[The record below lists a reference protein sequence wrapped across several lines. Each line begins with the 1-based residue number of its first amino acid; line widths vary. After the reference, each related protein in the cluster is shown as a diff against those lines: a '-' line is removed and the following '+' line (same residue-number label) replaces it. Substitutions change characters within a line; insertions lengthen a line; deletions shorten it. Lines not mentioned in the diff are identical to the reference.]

1 MMEVRRLLVRP
12 ATEADLQQSPM
23 SVPKPWLGEQSTK
36 PGPLTRREIWG
47 SVLWG
52 LLSLV
57 VLFFELTAA
66 FDDKSTPWPTL
77 SRTAGTLQEDI
88 PLTALPILGGLA
100 VLAARIVF
108 YPWPSRKSES

>member
-1 MMEVRRLLVRP
+1 MEVRRLLVRP
-12 ATEADLQQSPM
+12 ATEADLKQSPM

-36 PGPLTRREIWG
+36 PGPLTRREIYG

-66 FDDKSTPWPTL
+66 FDDKNTPWPTL
-77 SRTAGTLQEDI
+77 SRTVGTLQDDF
-88 PLTALPILGGLA
+88 PLTALPILGGLT

-108 YPWPSRKSES
+108 YPWPSRSSES

>member
-1 MMEVRRLLVRP
+1 MKLPNLLLRP
-12 ATEADLQQSPM
+12 ATEADLTQSPM

-66 FDDKSTPWPTL
+66 FDDKNTPWPTL
-77 SRTAGTLQEDI
+77 SRTAGTLQDDI
-88 PLTALPILGGLA
+88 HLTALPILGGLA

-108 YPWPSRKSES
+108 YPWPSRSSES